1 MFISQLYKHLS
12 HMSSVIP
19 SPFLFSSKQ
28 ILSECVRKR
37 RNPNTTSSS
46 LALPSAVESADNSV
60 EEHALG
66 NRPEKNIFMFHVQTQ
81 SQQLGRNDRGEADQ
95 LHAIKQLCERFN
107 CTSDIFKGVTK
118 VKEMV
123 FLFNASVDGVQVHKN
138 SKINNS
144 VSVSSLFSCNIT
156 RRRAVA
162 NLDAFFSFVIPCD
175 RAEKQNTS
183 TSNVEVKVATLD
195 SSGKTQLIDIPSNW
209 TINEVDENWD
219 SINIIRSNR
228 KKGTP
233 ADKETR
239 KLEAL
244 LLADIMENGMRG
256 CFVRKDDTL
265 YVWKSAVRAFCCDLV
280 AGNNLLDSS
289 GKLSSDSF
297 CNVCTVT
304 RRVLEPMMM
313 NFVDNTNM
321 SFSSYRRYMKTVD
334 SALSGLPVDDLL
346 RLLPNALFLQQSGVG
361 IELFH
366 NALRGELLSISGDNE
381 WKDDVNTFF
390 EEHYHKAMTVLSEF
404 LSILPDGMAATL
416 PPDDSESFEYI
427 PRSDYQPPIE
437 FKSTNAPDTEGV
449 VDLGKNTVM
458 PKSQCIATDLV
469 HLIHSLSDTIINFL
483 FKEKLVDMDQPNKGK
498 GSTNRTIN
506 DDINNY
512 RSFYGISNKKVNYFS
527 LPPWVRERMAAR
539 YQKLKG
545 IKKINI
551 PFLSTLFSVETDS
564 SESEAKP
571 NIEEKMRFVFCV
583 MPYLVIDCM
592 SEPKVWILTSLSC
605 LIGAFYTHTG
615 SFKKSHE
622 LQVCIRCVRT
632 LQENQFAPNFETP
645 YFHNVD
651 HFDKCYHVYGDL
663 KSNDTLHGEGQF
675 RGLAEEAKGGHEPAM
690 TIFNR
695 RNVQMMTCQL
705 VVQLTDKIK
714 VKVYSIEYFPP
725 ITMRFMPST
734 DSNQNR
740 VQSQVNFLTNSPN
753 IVKRAGI
760 NYFADLARMK
770 NDLLPLPS
778 FCDIEFC
785 GGYTAYRSCTDHPED
800 QPLPG
805 WENHFPLPFVSSDNV
820 IDQFI
825 EDYNLDDTIITP
837 FDSQVRV
844 VSSFTIDSIQYSSL
858 GMLWSELTQQSFSTN
873 AFAFFT
879 TINGE
884 TRLLA
889 VYKYLFFTTKG
900 GNQYIQAL
908 VYEIPVR
915 HFDPFG
921 VSPYS
926 FIIDLSQPR
935 VNTSF
940 TLVSFHRLEMQS
952 VFVVPLSEDELYI
965 SPNVHLL
972 RQYKIIKSLDFTTN
986 E

>member
-1 MFISQLYKHLS
+1 MFITQLYRHLR

-19 SPFLFSSKQ
+19 SPFIFSSRH
-28 ILSECVRKR
+28 ILCTYVQKR
-37 RNPNTTSSS
+37 RNCNNTSSS
-46 LALPSAVESADNSV
+46 LSLPTADQPVDNSV
-60 EEHALG
+60 EEQVLDS
-66 NRPEKNIFMFHVQTQ
+66 RLEKNIFMYHVQTQ
-81 SQQLGRNDRGEADQ
+81 AQQQNRMDDDEVNQ
-95 LHAIKQLCERFN
+95 LETIKQLCEMYRCN
-107 CTSDIFKGVTK
+107 SDIFKGVK
-118 VKEMV
+118 KIKEMV

-156 RRRAVA
+156 RRRAA
-162 NLDAFFSFVIPCD
+162 TNLDAFFSFVIPCD
-175 RAEKQNTS
+175 RAEKQNAS
-183 TSNVEVKVATLD
+183 TSNLEVKVATVD
-195 SSGKTQLIDIPSNW
+195 RSGVTQLIDIPSNW
-209 TINEVDENWD
+209 TIKEVDDNWD
-219 SINIIRSNR
+219 SISITRSSR

-244 LLADIMENGMRG
+244 LLADIMENGLRG

-280 AGNNLLDSS
+280 AENNLLDSS

-297 CNVCTVT
+297 CNVCTVS

-321 SFSSYRRYMKTVD
+321 SFSSYRRCMKTVD
-334 SALSGLPVDDLL
+334 SALSGLPADDLL
-346 RLLPNALFLQQSGVG
+346 RLLPNALFLKQSRVG
-361 IELFH
+361 SEPFL
-366 NALRGELLSISGDNE
+366 NTLRGELLRLSSDNE
-381 WKDDVNTFF
+381 WRDDVNTFF
-390 EEHYHKAMTVLSEF
+390 EEYYPKAMSVLDEF
-404 LSILPDGMAATL
+404 LSILPDKMASTL
-416 PPDDSESFEYI
+416 PPDDSESFKYI
-427 PRSDYQPPIE
+427 PRRDYEPPVE
-437 FKSTNAPDTEGV
+437 FKSTNASDTEGV
-449 VDLGKNTVM
+449 VDLGKNTIM
-458 PKSQCIATDLV
+458 PKSQYIATDLV
-469 HLIHSLSDTIINFL
+469 HLIHSLSDTIISFL
-483 FKEKLVDMDQPNKGK
+483 FKEKLVEMDQPSKVKKTMNQ
-498 GSTNRTIN
+498 TIN
-506 DDINNY
+506 DDINNC
-512 RSFYGISNKKVNYFS
+512 RSFYGISDKKVNYFS

-539 YQKLKG
+539 YQVLKG

-551 PFLSTLFSVETDS
+551 PFLSTLFVEETKS
-564 SESEAKP
+564 SDSEAKP
-571 NIEEKMRFVFCV
+571 NIEGKMRFVFCV

-592 SEPKVWILTSLSC
+592 SEPKVWILTSLTC

-663 KSNDTLHGEGQF
+663 KSNDTLHGEGQY

-690 TIFNR
+690 IIFNR
-695 RNVQMMTCQL
+695 RSVQMMTYQII
-705 VVQLTDKIK
+705 VKMTDKQK

-725 ITMRFMPST
+725 RTMTLLS
-734 DSNQNR
+734 SNSSSYNR
-740 VQSQVNFLTNSPN
+740 VLSQIAFLTNSPN
-753 IVKRAGI
+753 LAKRAGI
-760 NYFADLARMK
+760 NYYADLARMM
-770 NDLLPLPS
+770 NDILPLPS

-785 GGYTAYRSCTDHPED
+785 GGYTSYRSCTEHPED
-800 QPLPG
+800 QPLPS
-805 WENHFPLPFVSSDNV
+805 WVNHSSLPFVSPDTV

-825 EDYNLDDTIITP
+825 ADNDLASIITTP
-837 FDSQVRV
+837 FDSQFQV
-844 VSSFTIDSIQYSSL
+844 VSSFTIDSIEYNSL
-858 GMLWSELTQQSFSTN
+858 GMLWSELTEQSFSKN

-879 TINGE
+879 SINGK

-889 VYKYLFFTTKG
+889 VYKYLFFTTAEG
-900 GNQYIQAL
+900 DQYIQAL
-908 VYEIPVR
+908 VYEIPIR

-926 FIIDLSQPR
+926 FIIDLSLQR
-935 VNTSF
+935 ADTSF

-952 VFVVPLSEDELYI
+952 VFVVPLSADELYI

-972 RQYKIIKSLDFTTN
+972 RQYKIIKSLDFTTKA
-986 E
+986 